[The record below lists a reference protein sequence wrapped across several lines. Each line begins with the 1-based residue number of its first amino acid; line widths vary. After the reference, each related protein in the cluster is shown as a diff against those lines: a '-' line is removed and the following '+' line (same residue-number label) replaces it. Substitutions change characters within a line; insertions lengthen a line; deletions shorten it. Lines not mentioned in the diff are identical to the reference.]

1 MDRYD
6 WDSELPVTN
15 TMGVP
20 SRRLVWREPA
30 GVVAAISPWNFPFQI
45 NMAKIAP
52 ALAAGC
58 TVVLKSAPETPWT
71 ATILG
76 QLVAEK
82 TDMPAGVFNVLTASD
97 PAEVGEQPVA
107 DPTVDLV
114 SFTGSTQT
122 GRRIMASAAATVK
135 KVFLELGGKSA
146 NLILDDADF
155 STALLSGLAVCYHA
169 GQGCA
174 ITTSMLPIGR
184 APCRERC
191 GT

>member
-1 MDRYD
+1 
-6 WDSELPVTN
+6 
-15 TMGVP
+15 
-20 SRRLVWREPA
+20 
-30 GVVAAISPWNFPFQI
+30 
-45 NMAKIAP
+45 MAKIAP

-97 PAEVGEQPVA
+97 PAAVGEQLVA
-107 DPTVDLV
+107 DPRVDMV

-135 KVFLELGGKSA
+135 KVLHEP
-146 NLILDDADF
+146 
-155 STALLSGLAVCYHA
+155 V
-169 GQGCA
+169 
-174 ITTSMLPIGR
+174 GR
-184 APCRERC
+184 ESCRER
-191 GT
+191 GG